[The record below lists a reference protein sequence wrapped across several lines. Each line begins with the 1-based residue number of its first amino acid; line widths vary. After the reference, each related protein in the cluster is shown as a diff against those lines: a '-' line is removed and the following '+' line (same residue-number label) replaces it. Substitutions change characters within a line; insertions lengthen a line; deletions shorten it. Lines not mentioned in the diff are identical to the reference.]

1 MPSLFLCFASIS
13 QYNQLQLLG
22 NDLARMLSRTFKT
35 LASFSEVSAW
45 SYLVSSSIDFD
56 FFFFCL
62 IEELLC
68 INHSMAL
75 GGGISH
81 VKEYKPNKSW
91 AILDDSVTDGQLR
104 WMALFFFLKVILLI
118 PVL

>member
-1 MPSLFLCFASIS
+1 MLSLFLCFASIS

-56 FFFFCL
+56 FF
-62 IEELLC
+62 LLFNRGA
-68 INHSMAL
+68 IVHKSLNGL
-75 GGGISH
+75 GGRYFSH
-81 VKEYKPNKSW
+81 VKEYKPNKS
-91 AILDDSVTDGQLR
+91 
-104 WMALFFFLKVILLI
+104 
-118 PVL
+118 